1 MSGAVSLLLA
11 IAAWFAVASV
21 AAASDASGP
30 PDGKAIYSERCAAC
44 HGDDGQGT
52 DSYPSALAGDLPVSR
67 LAEVITDTMPEGEPE
82 QCTGADAEAAAR
94 YLYDA
99 FYSPIAQARLRPP
112 RVKLSRLTTRQHQQ
126 TLVDLAQSFAWR
138 PKRDGQQGLAAT
150 FYEGPGADAN
160 RKSAER
166 IDPRVDFSLID
177 SGLFSKE
184 FLFPPED
191 TSLEPIPRANK
202 HSVVMLWQ
210 GGVRAPETGPHEF
223 IVETNAGF
231 TLHINDHREPIIDG
245 RVKSGDSNGGRA
257 RINLVEGRTYHVR
270 LSVTRVHE
278 EDVTVELRW
287 KTPTGVEELI
297 PARALSPHESP
308 ELLIIDAPLPP
319 DDQSEGFVR
328 AANVSA
334 QWDDAVTRVALETAD
349 RLVKALPELR
359 KLPDDRGQAKE
370 KAREFCLE
378 FADRAFRHPLSDE
391 QRRRHVDAFFDAD
404 LSWRQAAKLSL
415 LTTLKSPYFLYPELG
430 TAGAEPDWR
439 VASRLALTLWDS
451 TPDEPLNLL
460 ARRGK
465 IHTRDQALEQA
476 HWMLEDPRAEAKLVQ
491 FFRNWLEMNIPEPLR
506 RDSETY
512 AGFSSR
518 VADDMRTSLEL
529 FVLDLLL
536 SESTDF
542 RQLFLSQEFYLND
555 RLATFLGAEP
565 PISEELGDD
574 EFHRVTLEPDDRAGV
589 VTHPFVVANHA
600 YYRETSPIHRGVF
613 LARHIL
619 GRALRPPPVAVAP
632 TAPDLHPDMTTRER
646 VALQTSP
653 PECQHCHVMIN
664 DLGFSLEQFD
674 AVGRLRDQE
683 HGKPI
688 DPSGGYVTTDGQEHE
703 FQHARELAHFLADS
717 RDVQR
722 AFVIQLFEHLAKQPI
737 MAYGEDTPDVL
748 MQRFEEH
755 GFSIRNLAAEIAATI
770 AVPPS
775 PPSSGPQG

>member
-1 MSGAVSLLLA
+1 MVLLLLA
-11 IAAWFAVASV
+11 IGVSV
-21 AAASDASGP
+21 ADEPSHGLTDG
-30 PDGKAIYSERCAAC
+30 PDGKAIYTEHCAGC
-44 HGDDGQGT
+44 HGDQGQGT
-52 DSYPSALAGDLPVSR
+52 DYYSVPLAGDLPVSR
-67 LAEVITDTMPEGEPE
+67 LAKVISETMPEGEPD

-112 RVKLSRLTTRQHQQ
+112 RVKLSRLTARQHRQ
-126 TLVDLAQSFAWR
+126 TLVDLAQSFTWR
-138 PKRDGQQGLAAT
+138 GKHDGQQGLSAT
-150 FYEGPGADAN
+150 FYQGPRPDQNKIA
-160 RKSAER
+160 AER
-166 IDPRVDFSLID
+166 VDSRVDFGLID
-177 SGLFSKE
+177 SGLFTRE

-191 TSLEPIPRANK
+191 KSLEPIPRANK
-202 HSVVMLWQ
+202 HSAVMLWE
-210 GGVRAPETGPHEF
+210 GGVRAPETGGYEF

-231 TLHINDHREPIIDG
+231 TLHVNDHDEPIIDG
-245 RVKSGDSNGGRA
+245 RVKSGDMNGGRA
-257 RINLVEGRTYHVR
+257 RINLIGGRTYPVLLR
-270 LSVTRVHE
+270 VKRVHE
-278 EDVTVELRW
+278 EDVTVKLRW

-297 PARALSPHESP
+297 PPRALSPHDAP
-308 ELLIIDAPLPP
+308 TLLVIDAPLPP

-334 QWDDAVTRVALETAD
+334 QWAESVTRVALETAD
-349 RLVKALPELR
+349 RLVAALPQLR
-359 KLPDDRGQAKE
+359 KLPDDRAQAKE

-378 FADRAFRHPLSDE
+378 FADRAFRRPLTDE
-391 QRRRHVDAFFDAD
+391 QRRRHVDAFFEAD
-404 LSWRQAAKLSL
+404 LTWREATKLSL
-415 LTTLKSPYFLYPELG
+415 LTTLKSPFFLYPELG
-430 TAGAEPDWR
+430 ATGADPDWQ

-476 HWMLEDPRAEAKLVQ
+476 HWMLEDPRAEAQLVQ
-491 FFRNWLEMNIPEPLR
+491 FFRNWLEMDIPEPLR
-506 RDSETY
+506 RDSETFD
-512 AGFSSR
+512 GFSSR

-529 FVLDLLL
+529 FVVDLLR

-542 RQLFLSQEFYLND
+542 RQLFLSHEIYLND
-555 RLATFLGAEP
+555 RLARFLGAESP
-565 PISEELGDD
+565 ADAGDD
-574 EFHRVTLEPDDRAGV
+574 FRRVTFEPDDRAGV

-600 YYRETSPIHRGVF
+600 YYRESSPIHRGVF

-646 VALQTSP
+646 VTLQTSP

-688 DPSGGYVTTDGQEHE
+688 DPSGGYVTTDGQEHQ

-737 MAYGEDTPDVL
+737 MAYGPETPEVL
-748 MQRFEEH
+748 MQKFEQQ

-775 PPSSGPQG
+775 SPSAGSSS